1 MRGAAMMYDK
11 HGKRPTK
18 GGRSL
23 DYDDTV
29 LIAKCGPIKYHHWAR
44 ETADPD
50 TWHEPETDW
59 HRNWKS
65 HFKPENT
72 EQTITVSGIR
82 HRMDAQAFFNGTRY
96 AVEFQHSPI
105 SVDEVRQREAGYG
118 NMIWVFD
125 CEGKLDWNISNEGFV
140 RMVWKRPRQSIFWCN
155 CPVLLDLGTSIVQIV
170 SMPEYKNDYW
180 YGYECYPDEMQITL
194 TTGDFIEGRTT
205 ALKQLITEG
214 AA

>member
-11 HGKRPTK
+11 HGKGPTK

-59 HRNWKS
+59 HRDWKS

-72 EQTITVSGIR
+72 EQTITVSGAR

-105 SVDEVRQREAGYG
+105 SVDEIQQREAGYG
-118 NMIWVFD
+118 NMIWMFD
-125 CEGKLDWNISNEGFV
+125 CAGKLDWNISNEGFV

-205 ALKQLITEG
+205 ALKQLIEEG

>member
-11 HGKRPTK
+11 HGKGPTK

-59 HRNWKS
+59 HRDWKS

-72 EQTITVSGIR
+72 EQTITVSGTR
-82 HRMDAQAFFNGTRY
+82 HRMDAQTFFNGTRY

-105 SVDEVRQREAGYG
+105 SVDEIQQREAGYG
-118 NMIWVFD
+118 NMIWMFD
-125 CEGKLDWNISNEGFV
+125 CVGKLDWNISNEGFV

-205 ALKQLITEG
+205 ALKQLIEEG